1 MWLAQSPQQ
10 RSLGTFGRCSIIDRE
25 RSGVRGVRTTHEAI
39 GASSTSIIACEDS
52 DVRER
57 TLLLTLTMAVVGVF
71 GLAGCAATADA
82 GSDSPYANLPASGIP
97 DYQLGGGYTPPSG
110 VTIVERDSTD
120 HPAAGKY
127 GICYVNGFQ
136 TQPEDAD
143 DWLDHHGSAVLR
155 DDDGDPVSDPGW
167 PDEMLLDT
175 STAAK
180 RTEIVGVLTKSI
192 TRCADRGFDAVEFD
206 NLDSWTRSDGALR
219 RADNLA
225 LAAALVRVGHEH
237 GLAVG
242 QKNTPQLGASG
253 RKTTGFDFVVA
264 EECVEYQ
271 ECSAYTKAYGKHVID
286 VEYSDNTDRSWS
298 SVCAMDDRPA
308 MTILRD
314 RDLVTPSHRA
324 YVFEHC

>member
-1 MWLAQSPQQ
+1 MRDRILMLTVAVAALVATGLSGCAAGGPASP
-10 RSLGTFGRCSIIDRE
+10 
-25 RSGVRGVRTTHEAI
+25 
-39 GASSTSIIACEDS
+39 SSTSS
-52 DVRER
+52 
-57 TLLLTLTMAVVGVF
+57 
-71 GLAGCAATADA
+71 AGDGYT
-82 GSDSPYANLPASGIP
+82 NLPTSGIP

-120 HPAAGKY
+120 RPAPGTY

-136 TQPEDAD
+136 TQPEAADA
-143 DWLDHHGSAVLR
+143 WLDDHPSAVLR

-180 RTEIVGVLTKSI
+180 RAEIVRVLTASVA
-192 TRCADRGFDAVEFD
+192 RCADRGFDAVEFD
-206 NLDSWTRSDGALR
+206 NLDSWTRSHGALT

-264 EECVEYQ
+264 EECAHYR
-271 ECSAYTKAYGKHVID
+271 ECSAYTKAYGAHVID
-286 VEYSDNTDRSWS
+286 VEYADGADRSWDA
-298 SVCAMDDRPA
+298 VCADDDRPP

-314 RDLVTPSHRA
+314 RDLVTPA
-324 YVFEHC
+324 DDGYVFEHC

>member
-1 MWLAQSPQQ
+1 M
-10 RSLGTFGRCSIIDRE
+10 RE
-25 RSGVRGVRTTHEAI
+25 RIVLLG
-39 GASSTSIIACEDS
+39 IAMAA
-52 DVRER
+52 V
-57 TLLLTLTMAVVGVF
+57 AVV
-71 GLAGCAATADA
+71 GLAGCTAQPSSGGSSAGGSAAG
-82 GSDSPYANLPASGIP
+82 GSGAPHTYENLPTSGIP

-127 GICYVNGFQ
+127 SICYVNGFQ
-136 TQPEDAD
+136 TQPDDASM
-143 DWLDHHGSAVLR
+143 WKRDHPAALLR
-155 DDDGDPVSDPGW
+155 DDDGQPVSDPGW

-180 RTEIVGVLTKSI
+180 RTEIVTVLTRSI

-206 NLDSWTRSDGALR
+206 NLDSWTRSHGALTR
-219 RADNLA
+219 TDNLA
-225 LAAALVRVGHEH
+225 LASALVAAGHDH

-264 EECVEYQ
+264 EECVHYQ
-271 ECSAYTKAYGKHVID
+271 ECSAYTKAYGEHVID
-286 VEYSDNTDRSWS
+286 IEYSDETDRSWS
-298 SVCAMDDRPA
+298 SVCAGDDRPA

-314 RDLVTPSHRA
+314 RDLVTPSSDD

>member
-1 MWLAQSPQQ
+1 M
-10 RSLGTFGRCSIIDRE
+10 RD
-25 RSGVRGVRTTHEAI
+25 
-39 GASSTSIIACEDS
+39 
-52 DVRER
+52 R
-57 TLLLTLTMAVVGVF
+57 TLLFTVATTVVAVIALT
-71 GLAGCAATADA
+71 GCAAGSPGA
-82 GSDSPYANLPASGIP
+82 GSSASGRAAYAALPTAGIP
-97 DYQLGGGYTPPSG
+97 DYQLGGGYTPPTG

-120 HPAAGKY
+120 RPAAGKY
-127 GICYVNGFQ
+127 NVCYVNGFQ

-143 DWLDHHGSAVLR
+143 SWLDDHADAVLR

-180 RTEIVGVLTKSI
+180 RAEIVRVLTRSVV
-192 TRCADRGFDAVEFD
+192 RCADRGFDAVEFD
-206 NLDSWTRSDGALR
+206 NLDSWTRSHGALT
-219 RADNLA
+219 RAGNLA

-253 RKTTGFDFVVA
+253 RRTTGFDFVVA
-264 EECVEYQ
+264 EECVTYQ
-271 ECSAYTKAYGKHVID
+271 ECAAYTKAYGSHVID
-286 VEYSDNTDRSWS
+286 VEYTDDTDRPWRE
-298 SVCAMDDRPA
+298 VCADHDRPA

-314 RDLVTPSHRA
+314 RDLVTPSHED